1 MENFTEAFIE
11 NNILKQQSLNLY
23 PNSLSNAFIKIK
35 CKIKF
40 SEIILNP
47 NMITWLV
54 EISTV
59 FLERSTNFEI

>member
-47 NMITWLV
+47 NMIT
-54 EISTV
+54 
-59 FLERSTNFEI
+59 